1 MYYIERKR
9 KAGQKNRYL
18 PAVSHNM
25 ADRNLVCAK
34 ESAKMEKPMR
44 DLKEL
49 REQIDQIDQQIV
61 SLYQERM
68 EIAAEVAEYKIETGK
83 KVFDREREE
92 SKLASLTALGDTPFH
107 KHGIREL
114 FEQIMSVSR
123 KRQYQLMTAHGIYEK
138 PDFTEV
144 EKLDYEKAKIVFQ
157 GTEGAYSQLALREYF
172 GEHTDSYHVE
182 TWRDA
187 MEAIKKGEADY
198 AVLPFENSSAGIVS
212 ENYDLMVEYD
222 SCIVGQQII
231 QIHHALLGL
240 PEAELSDVTDV
251 YSHPQ
256 ALLQCGRYLE
266 GHREWEKHSLK
277 NTAVS
282 AQKIK
287 EDGKKHKAAIA
298 SSLTAE
304 IYGLKVLEECI
315 QDNPTNAT
323 RFIIVS
329 GRRIFVRGAGKISV
343 CFEIPHESGSLYH
356 MLSHFIYNGINMNRI
371 ESRPV
376 QGKAW
381 EYRFFVDFDGNLN
394 DASVQNALRGLQEE
408 TLSFKI
414 LGNY

>member
-1 MYYIERKR
+1 MK
-9 KAGQKNRYL
+9 
-18 PAVSHNM
+18 
-25 ADRNLVCAK
+25 
-34 ESAKMEKPMR
+34 

-49 REQIDQIDQQIV
+49 RDQIDVIDKQMV

-68 EIAAEVAEYKIETGK
+68 KIAAEVAEYKIETGK
-83 KVFDREREE
+83 KVFDKEREE
-92 SKLASLTALGDTPFH
+92 SKLCTLTAMGESAFNR
-107 KHGIREL
+107 HGIREL
-114 FEQIMSVSR
+114 FEQIMSMSR

-144 EKLDYEKAKIVFQ
+144 EKLDYKKARIVFQ

-187 MEAIKKGEADY
+187 MEAIKSGEADY
-198 AVLPFENSSAGIVS
+198 AVLPIENSSAGIVS

-222 SCIVGQQII
+222 NCIVGEQII
-231 QIHHALLGL
+231 RINHALLGL
-240 PEAELSDVTDV
+240 PDAELSDITDV

-256 ALLQCGRYLE
+256 ALMQCGRYLE
-266 GHREWEKHSLK
+266 RHREWEKHSLK
-277 NTAVS
+277 NTAMS

-304 IYGLKVLEECI
+304 IYGLKVLEEGI
-315 QDNPTNAT
+315 QDNQTNAT

-329 GRRIFVRGAGKISV
+329 GKRIFAKDAGKISV

-376 QGKAW
+376 QGKNW
-381 EYRFFVDFDGNLN
+381 EYRFFIDFDGNLN
-394 DASVQNALRGLQEE
+394 DAAVQNALRGLQEE
-408 TLSFKI
+408 TISLKI